1 MLCRVD
7 YVMWE
12 KAKLP
17 WLHTGTLGISD
28 TLILFL
34 SFFPPFFF
42 FLLSFLLFSLS
53 FSRVGNWGLEGT
65 RCAWQ
70 VLTPNQS
77 LSNLSL
83 KPLPCLFKC
92 LKFPLKKSP
101 KHVVLKSLGA
111 TLLVDRHP
119 LAEFTD
125 CCCFSQGVDTN
136 CKFTQDKSDN
146 DECVNSGPDT
156 GQTVSCLISFF
167 LHKKNVRFVFLF
179 PLYRWGKLDSEV
191 KIFVST
197 NILGYRWSPYNKETL
212 KYNVLNTVEI

>member
-1 MLCRVD
+1 MVAYWDPRNFRHLDLV
-7 YVMWE
+7 
-12 KAKLP
+12 P
-17 WLHTGTLGISD
+17 F
-28 TLILFL
+28 FL
-34 SFFPPFFF
+34 S
-42 FLLSFLLFSLS
+42 SFLLFPS
-53 FSRVGNWGLEGT
+53 FFSSFLPFIFQSWKLRT
-65 RCAWQ
+65 RGDKMWQ

-111 TLLVDRHP
+111 TLLVDRHT

-125 CCCFSQGVDTN
+125 CCCFSQGVETN

-179 PLYRWGKLDSEV
+179 PLYR
-191 KIFVST
+191 
-197 NILGYRWSPYNKETL
+197 
-212 KYNVLNTVEI
+212 